1 MQKYSWRN
9 TSYPVKADDAA
20 AELHRIEQKFGE
32 VTPRNLLD
40 ESTPE
45 DAVMHPCYEWDD
57 EKAADKYRLWQSR
70 HILSCLTVSYVQ
82 TETPE
87 PRKIEVRAYQNVS
100 DERNGRFINVQSAM
114 EQTTTRDMVLMNA
127 IKELQMFRKKYA
139 DLSELSK
146 IISVI
151 DEVIEATM

>member
-9 TSYPVKADDAA
+9 TSYPVKAETAA
-20 AELHRIEQKFGE
+20 AELQRIEQEHGE
-32 VTPRNLLD
+32 VTPRILLD

-70 HILSCLTVSYVQ
+70 NILSCLTITYVDV
-82 TETPE
+82 ERPE
-87 PRKIEVRAYQNVS
+87 AKQIEVRAYQNVS
-100 DERNGRFINVQSAM
+100 DERNGRFLNVQTAM
-114 EQTTTRDMVLMNA
+114 AQTSTRETVLMNA
-127 IKELQMFRKKYA
+127 LKELAMFRKKYA

-146 IISVI
+146 VISVI
-151 DEVIEATM
+151 DEIIEGVN

>member
-9 TSYPVKADDAA
+9 VSYPVKAEDAA
-20 AELHRIEQKFGE
+20 AELHRIEQKHGE

-45 DAVMHPCYEWDD
+45 DAVMHPCYEWDN

-70 HILSCLTVSYVQ
+70 SILSCLTVTYIDVQ
-82 TETPE
+82 APE
-87 PRKIEVRAYQNVS
+87 PKKIEVRAYQNVS
-100 DERNGRFINVQSAM
+100 EERNGRFINVQSAM
-114 EQTTTRDMVLMNA
+114 EQTTTRDIVLMNA

-146 IISVI
+146 LIFII
-151 DEVIEATM
+151 DEIIKEVT